1 MIRIL
6 KDAALSLTVG
16 VSVAFIL
23 LPPTPVAGAQDAPVA
38 PEVAYVAPP
47 APVDL
52 AGAGMALAVAAAIV
66 YGAVLMARTA
76 FRSLLAPSPAT
87 PASKTLNLAL
97 AVAVGLLTGVLGVAP
112 DITGGTGLT
121 GHLASGFLAACL
133 AVFGRDFFTNASRGT
148 VALSKRKKPST
159 DVRLP

>member
-1 MIRIL
+1 MIRLL
-6 KDAALSLTVG
+6 KDAAMSLTVG
-16 VSVAFIL
+16 VSVAFL
-23 LPPTPVAGAQDAPVA
+23 MMPPSRVAGAQDAQPQ
-38 PEVAYVAPP
+38 PEVAYVAPA

-52 AGAGMALAVAAAIV
+52 TAAGMALAVAAAIV
-66 YGAVLMARTA
+66 YGVVLMARTSL
-76 FRSLLAPSPAT
+76 RSVLAPVPAT
-87 PASKTLNLAL
+87 PLSKTLNLAL
-97 AVAVGLLTGVLGVAP
+97 AVVAGLGTGLLGIAP

-133 AVFGRDFFTNASRGT
+133 AVFGRDFLTNAGRGT

>member
-1 MIRIL
+1 MIRLL
-6 KDAALSLTVG
+6 KDAAMSLTVG
-16 VSVAFIL
+16 VSVAFL
-23 LPPTPVAGAQDAPVA
+23 LMPPTSVAGAQDAQPQ

-66 YGAVLMARTA
+66 YGVVLMARLA
-76 FRSLLAPSPAT
+76 FRDTFAPT
-87 PASKTLNLAL
+87 PSTPRSKVRNLAL
-97 AVAVGLLTGVLGVAP
+97 AVVAGLGTGLLGIAP
-112 DITGGTGLT
+112 DVTGRPGLT

-133 AVFGRDFFTNASRGT
+133 AVFGRDFLTNAGRGT
-148 VALSKRKKPST
+148 VALSKRKKAST